1 MMTTMNTTEAPAT
14 EVPATATRRTFT
26 KEYKLRVL
34 ERADR
39 CTGGGEVGKLLRGEG
54 LYSSHLTAW
63 RRQRR
68 EGTLKALAKRR
79 GPKVKKSAE
88 QREVDDLRRENARL
102 RRKLDHAEKI
112 IGVQKKLSEVLGIQ
126 FEEDDDARESD

>member
-1 MMTTMNTTEAPAT
+1 MMTTMNTIEAPAT

-68 EGTLKALAKRR
+68 EGTVTSRAQWQSSLH
-79 GPKVKKSAE
+79 E
-88 QREVDDLRRENARL
+88 TWHRL
-102 RRKLDHAEKI
+102 IPQA
-112 IGVQKKLSEVLGIQ
+112 
-126 FEEDDDARESD
+126 